1 MASTGHREDGEER
14 EDKKRKTEKNSK
26 NSKEMKRKKRE
37 KKREDEK
44 RKREEDN
51 ESGSKEMKRK
61 KREKK
66 REDEKRKRE
75 EDNESG
81 SKEMK
86 KRRGEKARVLEDEEP
101 RAGSSQDPGAPSPYP
116 KLNITRF
123 TIHQVLGRGGFGVVV
138 LASVPRRNTYT
149 AIKIINKRGDN
160 AAILMRERR
169 ILLVAR
175 DCPFLCHL
183 YAAHQTQERAYF
195 VTEYLSG
202 GSLEDLI
209 DLCGYLNINNVRFYT
224 AEIVCGLQFL
234 HGHNIVH
241 RDIKPDNIMLD
252 KDGHIRI
259 IDLGLA
265 QDGVTFSSKTSGVT
279 GTDVYMAPEVIA
291 GLEYYTAVDWW
302 SLGIVVSRMS
312 SGCSPFYYGSISEE
326 VCKSITTAKADIPSW
341 LDADVQHLLKKLLRK
356 NPERR
361 LGVYK
366 NIRDH
371 PFFNTI
377 VWEDLEERRAQPPCV
392 PFRAALENQHLLWPE
407 DTTPLHP
414 VAGFSYMSPSLAR
427 MVKRSKL

>member
-1 MASTGHREDGEER
+1 MASTGHREDDEER
-14 EDKKRKTEKNSK
+14 EDKKRKREKNSK
-26 NSKEMKRKKRE
+26 N
-37 KKREDEK
+37 
-44 RKREEDN
+44 
-51 ESGSKEMKRK
+51 SKEMKRK

-116 KLNITRF
+116 KLDITRF

-169 ILLVAR
+169 ILMVAR

-183 YAAHQTQERAYF
+183 YAAHQTQERAYL

-265 QDGVTFSSKTSGVT
+265 QDGVTSSSKTSGVT

-291 GLEYYTAVDWW
+291 GLEYDAAVDWW

-312 SGCSPFYYGSISEE
+312 SGCSPFYYGSISDE
-326 VCKSITTAKADIPSW
+326 VYKSITTAKADIPSW
-341 LDADVQHLLKKLLRK
+341 LDTDIQHLLKKLLRK

-361 LGVYK
+361 LGVYN

-392 PFRAALENQHLLWPE
+392 PFRAALENKHLQWPE